1 MEDVVG
7 IIFFGS
13 LINAKSKG
21 SAHVSLG
28 EGSGENLEMFLLR
41 KRSFIMI
48 NESKS
53 GQVWYFKSNV

>member
-28 EGSGENLEMFLLR
+28 EGSGEN
-41 KRSFIMI
+41 
-48 NESKS
+48 
-53 GQVWYFKSNV
+53 